1 MRVGKGYTKTQVLEA
16 IETSGGIMAVVQRR
30 LGCASWETARKYVEK
45 WKETQG
51 AFLAEGCIINDLAR
65 SVVIKD
71 IQEGNV
77 QTAKWWLERRVRE
90 EFSDKAGITPP
101 PESAA
106 PEDNT
111 LRIEIDDSTE

>member
-16 IETSGGIMAVVQRR
+16 IETSGGVMAVVQRR

-45 WKETQG
+45 WKETQA
-51 AFLAEGCIINDLAR
+51 AFLAESCIINDLAR
-65 SVVIKD
+65 SVVIKE
-71 IQEGNV
+71 IQGGNV

-90 EFSDKAGITPP
+90 EFSDKAGINPP
-101 PESAA
+101 SENIA
-106 PEDNT
+106 PDNT

>member
-1 MRVGKGYTKTQVLEA
+1 MGKGYTKTQVLEA
-16 IETSGGIMAVVQRR
+16 IETSGGVMAVVQRR

-45 WKETQG
+45 WKETQA
-51 AFLAEGCIINDLAR
+51 AFLAESCIINDLAR

-71 IQEGNV
+71 IQGGNV

-90 EFSDKAGITPP
+90 EFSDKAGINPP
-101 PESAA
+101 SENIA
-106 PEDNT
+106 PDNT

>member
-1 MRVGKGYTKTQVLEA
+1 MGKGYTKTQVLEA
-16 IETSGGIMAVVQRR
+16 IETSGGVMAVVQRR

-45 WKETQG
+45 WKETQA
-51 AFLAEGCIINDLAR
+51 AFLAESCIINDLAR

-90 EFSDKAGITPP
+90 EFSDKAGINPP
-101 PESAA
+101 SENIVP
-106 PEDNT
+106 DNT

>member
-1 MRVGKGYTKTQVLEA
+1 MGKGYTKTQVLEA
-16 IETSGGIMAVVQRR
+16 IETSGGVMAVVQRR

-45 WKETQG
+45 WKETPA
-51 AFLAEGCIINDLAR
+51 AFLAESCIINDLAR

-71 IQEGNV
+71 IQGGNV

-90 EFSDKAGITPP
+90 EFSDKGGVTPP
-101 PESAA
+101 PENIVS
-106 PEDNT
+106 DNT

>member
-1 MRVGKGYTKTQVLEA
+1 MGKRYTKTQVLEA
-16 IETSGGIMAVVQRR
+16 IETSGGVMAVVQRR

-45 WKETQG
+45 WKETQA
-51 AFLAEGCIINDLAR
+51 AFLAESCIINDLAR

-71 IQEGNV
+71 IQGGNV

-90 EFSDKAGITPP
+90 EFSDKAGINPP
-101 PESAA
+101 SENIA
-106 PEDNT
+106 PDNT

>member
-1 MRVGKGYTKTQVLEA
+1 MGKGYTKKQVLEA
-16 IETSGGIMAVVQRR
+16 IETSGGVMAVVQRR

-45 WKETQG
+45 WKETQA
-51 AFLAEGCIINDLAR
+51 AFLAESCIINDLAR

-71 IQEGNV
+71 IQGGNV

-90 EFSDKAGITPP
+90 EFSDKAGINPP
-101 PESAA
+101 SENIA
-106 PEDNT
+106 PDNT

>member
-1 MRVGKGYTKTQVLEA
+1 MRVGKRYTKTQVLEA
-16 IETSGGIMAVVQRR
+16 IETSGGVMAVVQRR

-45 WKETQG
+45 WKETQE
-51 AFLAEGCIINDLAR
+51 AFHAESCIVNDLAR

-101 PESAA
+101 SENIA
-106 PEDNT
+106 PDNT

>member
-16 IETSGGIMAVVQRR
+16 IETSGGVMAVVQRR

-45 WKETQG
+45 WKETQA
-51 AFLAEGCIINDLAR
+51 AFLAESCIINDLAR
-65 SVVIKD
+65 SIVIKD
-71 IQEGNV
+71 IQGGNV

-90 EFSDKAGITPP
+90 EFSDKAGINPP
-101 PESAA
+101 SENIA
-106 PEDNT
+106 PDNT